1 LGNCFVLALSFE
13 KHLLLTY
20 SVLTLKRTFLT
31 INAPSGETASW
42 FQNAPSGETAS
53 WFQNAPSGETA
64 SWFQNAPSGETAHS
78 SCSKTFTDTL

>member
-1 LGNCFVLALSFE
+1 LGDCFVLALSFE

-20 SVLTLKRTFLT
+20 SVLT